1 MTKELEA
8 LKIGIPKLKKL
19 YENSA
24 KKMNKND
31 ILGFD
36 LTFVY
41 LDKVLAEL
49 KSIKEANPSE
59 AMKELNRI
67 DCNITYLL
75 NDCDIDEEVSMNFK
89 SIRDNKSCEVIKQA
103 LLKAQEQDKEIDKLE
118 NQCLDV
124 LADYIRLK
132 NKAQEQ
138 EKVIKIIKE
147 KCIGNDNIYLVYVS
161 KNYEL
166 YKSAADLGI
175 RNITQVS
182 LNEDELLTEAEFETL
197 KEGLK

>member
-1 MTKELEA
+1 MEKENKNLTIKEAKLSEA
-8 LKIGIPKLKKL
+8 LKYVNGKIADLEDDLQHYTMVEKDKCREFFIREDLKQFT
-19 YENSA
+19 N
-24 KKMNKND
+24 
-31 ILGFD
+31 
-36 LTFVY
+36 
-41 LDKVLAEL
+41 
-49 KSIKEANPSE
+49 
-59 AMKELNRI
+59 
-67 DCNITYLL
+67 
-75 NDCDIDEEVSMNFK
+75 
-89 SIRDNKSCEVIKQA
+89 IKQA

-138 EKVIKIIKE
+138 KKVIEIIKE
-147 KCIGNDNIYLVYVS
+147 KCVGNDNIYLVYVS